1 MIEENPLE
9 SRKVAIVAKVRKGT
23 ATKYVTIPL
32 NSNIEVD
39 DYVVIKHLEPK
50 DI

>member
-1 MIEENPLE
+1 MNKENQE
-9 SRKVAIVAKVRKGT
+9 IDKKDVIIAKVRKGT
-23 ATKYVTIPL
+23 ATKYVTVPL